1 MLLYIYRVYS
11 YLVNKISNIFSNI
24 MTKFLFYIHNVVMK
38 KNLKSNGIPLL
49 YMHITAQFKI
59 GEQFKMNNT
68 VKNNPIG
75 RSRKCMFVVRE
86 NAKLTIGN
94 NVGMSGV
101 IIVCQKEIFIKDYVK
116 IGGNVCIYDTDFHS
130 LDAEY
135 RKDGKLDKKNIIT
148 KTVTIEENA
157 FIGAHST
164 ILKGVTIG
172 RNSIVGA
179 CSVVTKNVPDN
190 QIWAGNP
197 AVKIRAL
204 MKKNEKK

>member
-1 MLLYIYRVYS
+1 MLLFIYRVYNYFVS
-11 YLVNKISNIFSNI
+11 KVSKIFSII
-24 MTKFLFYIHNVVMK
+24 MTKFLFYIHNVIIK

-59 GEQFKMNNT
+59 GDQFKMNNT

-75 RSRKCMFVVRE
+75 RSEKCMFVVRE

-94 NVGMSGV
+94 NVGMSGTT
-101 IIVCQKEIFIKDYVK
+101 IVCQKEILIKDYVK

-130 LDAEY
+130 LNTEY
-135 RKDGKLDKKNIIT
+135 RKDGKLDKENIIT
-148 KTVTIEENA
+148 KTVLIEENA

-179 CSVVTKNVPDN
+179 CSVVTKDIPEN

-197 AVKIRAL
+197 AQMIRKI
-204 MKKNEKK
+204 NDN

>member
-11 YLVNKISNIFSNI
+11 YFVSKIFNIFSNI
-24 MTKFLFYIHNVVMK
+24 MTKFLFYIHNVAMK

-49 YMHITAQFKI
+49 YIHITAQFKI

-75 RSRKCMFVVRE
+75 RSEKCMFVVGK
-86 NAKLTIGN
+86 NAKLNIGN

-101 IIVCQKEIFIKDYVK
+101 TIVCQKEIFIKDYVK

-130 LDAEY
+130 LNSEY
-135 RKDGKLDKKNIIT
+135 RKDRKLDKENIIT

-172 RNSIVGA
+172 KNSIVGA
-179 CSVVTKNVPDN
+179 CSVVTKDIPKN

-197 AVKIRAL
+197 AKMIRKIDA
-204 MKKNEKK
+204 N

>member
-1 MLLYIYRVYS
+1 MLLFTYRVYNYFVS
-11 YLVNKISNIFSNI
+11 KVSKIFSNI
-24 MTKFLFYIHNVVMK
+24 MTKFLFYIHDVVMK

-59 GEQFKMNNT
+59 GDQFKMNNT

-75 RSRKCMFVVRE
+75 RSGKCMFVVRE

-94 NVGMSGV
+94 NVGMSGTT
-101 IIVCQKEIFIKDYVK
+101 IICQKEIFIKDYVK

-130 LDAEY
+130 LNTEY
-135 RKDGKLDKKNIIT
+135 RKDRKSDKENIIT
-148 KTVTIEENA
+148 KTVLIEENA

-179 CSVVTKNVPDN
+179 CSVVTKDIPEN

-197 AVKIRAL
+197 AKMIRKI
-204 MKKNEKK
+204 NDN